1 MRVCICLCLYVYAC
15 VYVYIGVP
23 LVYIMLLDGKVSHV
37 AANITIVSVRV
48 HTSDN
53 SSGTSSDIST
63 TVHIRVAFSYFA
75 VLKNSNLTIIEYTF
89 LLI

>member
-1 MRVCICLCLYVYAC
+1 MCVCMCVCVH
-15 VYVYIGVP
+15 VYVYMGVP

-48 HTSDN
+48 HTSN
-53 SSGTSSDIST
+53 ISSGTSSDIST
-63 TVHIRVAFSYFA
+63 TVHIRIAFSYFA

-89 LLI
+89 LLL